1 MRVRAPGRDLAC
13 DVDVVLDRD
22 RHAQQRP
29 RLPRPP
35 PGICLIG
42 LQARALREYDPER
55 VQERVKALDAREVEV
70 EQLPCGELA
79 GGDQLR
85 LAGDPGVS
93 ELGGIHR
100 RANLRQNA
108 ARTAAGQPPLPE
120 PWAKRRTRTEA
131 SSRSDGRRRE
141 TADSRRKAPVESPAP
156 AAAESAAPG

>member
-1 MRVRAPGRDLAC
+1 
-13 DVDVVLDRD
+13 
-22 RHAQQRP
+22 
-29 RLPRPP
+29 PRPP

-42 LQARALREYDPER
+42 LQAGALREYDPER

-70 EQLPCGELA
+70 DQLPCGELA

-85 LAGDPGVS
+85 LADDPGVS

-120 PWAKRRTRTEA
+120 PCTKRPIRPEA
-131 SSRSDGRRRE
+131 RSRSDGR
-141 TADSRRKAPVESPAP
+141 DGV
-156 AAAESAAPG
+156 APGGALAALAGGKPEAADELLAQLVGLHDCVDDEL